1 MKQAFIQVFVIYAC
15 QDVSGSA
22 GACSVQSV
30 GVNRGSNE
38 RGARSSIKAG
48 RDNPAGGTQ
57 TGDKEAENYGL
68 SVTEPEGTPDA
79 TYV

>member
-57 TGDKEAENYGL
+57 TGDSLIAQY
-68 SVTEPEGTPDA
+68 SQSAV
-79 TYV
+79 